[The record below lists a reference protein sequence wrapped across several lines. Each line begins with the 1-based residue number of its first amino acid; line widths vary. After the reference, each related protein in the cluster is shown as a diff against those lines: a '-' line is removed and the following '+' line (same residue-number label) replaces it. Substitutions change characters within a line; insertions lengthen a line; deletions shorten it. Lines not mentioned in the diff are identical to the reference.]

1 MKNADLFDDVPDL
14 DDVVEENDRPRAPSF
29 REVALDIAQLVKR
42 RDGRTLAA
50 AVVQLIVTAYI
61 EIAMRETIRT
71 GSFRLPGGWGTLQLR
86 RIAGSATPRR
96 VPRGHRAEKASG
108 VFPREPRVKVAY
120 VAGVAMDDLLQR
132 PLAPSVAAQRSPEPR
147 DFLFEDRPVPTEAD
161 LIRNM

>member
-1 MKNADLFDDVPDL
+1 MKDTFDDIPTL
-14 DDVVEENDRPRAPSF
+14 DDVTEENDRPRAPSL
-29 REVALDIAQLVKR
+29 REVAIDIAQLVKR

-50 AVVQLIVTAYI
+50 AVVQLIITAFI

-71 GSFRLPGGWGTLQLR
+71 GSFRLPGGWGTFQLR

-96 VPRGHRAEKASG
+96 VPKGHRAQQGAG
-108 VFPREPRVKVAY
+108 LVPREPRVKIAY

-132 PLAPSVAAQRSPEPR
+132 PLAPSVAAQRPATPR

-161 LIRNM
+161 LIRDM